1 MSIHDLQVLLALSF
15 GSIVD
20 AGSVVKFCSLFCS
33 ELRRESTVDWP
44 EERCLYGT
52 ALSGQK
58 SRAGKHE
65 LDLYSEL
72 HKGRPRFPSCLRD
85 YQRKSDAV
93 LRSMN
98 KVRFI
103 EWRRGIVDDFLVG
116 TGVIFFL
123 FIIYKFP
130 VSIMHIVAGQPS
142 SSTWQE
148 IEYLYVNDK

>member
-1 MSIHDLQVLLALSF
+1 MVTKSYRPTSNWSKWCRMCYACDGTLAL
-15 GSIVD
+15 
-20 AGSVVKFCSLFCS
+20 CSLFCS

-44 EERCLYGT
+44 EERCLHGT

-65 LDLYSEL
+65 LDMYSEL

-85 YQRKSDAV
+85 YQRIKSDAV

-103 EWRRGIVDDFLVG
+103 EWRRGIVDGFLVG

-130 VSIMHIVAGQPS
+130 VSIMHIGAGQPS
-142 SSTWQE
+142 SSSWQE
-148 IEYLYVNDK
+148 I

>member
-44 EERCLYGT
+44 EERCLHGT

-85 YQRKSDAV
+85 YQRKSDTTSTPNCV
-93 LRSMN
+93 VY
-98 KVRFI
+98 K
-103 EWRRGIVDDFLVG
+103 EKGDDYISHPL
-116 TGVIFFL
+116 L
-123 FIIYKFP
+123 
-130 VSIMHIVAGQPS
+130 S
-142 SSTWQE
+142 
-148 IEYLYVNDK
+148 L